1 MTSPIIAAG
10 LRKMAVAGAC
20 LCSLW
25 LSGCASM
32 GPATVPRDRFDY
44 INAISDSWK
53 RQMLLNLLK
62 VRYTDAPVFLDVASV
77 INSYSQEGDLSLG
90 GEYAPVGRG
99 DTFVSLGASGKYVD
113 SPTITYAPLRGEAF
127 ARSLMAPIPVT
138 GILQLVQSG
147 YPADLVYRVCV
158 SSINGLENTYGG
170 PGNPRAGDP
179 KFFELLA
186 AMRAVQTAGGMGMRM
201 KPIGDKQT
209 LVLFL
214 RPATDE
220 AVAVPSRRIREL
232 LGVNAEAREF
242 TVTYGAYPANDTEIA
257 LLSRSMLQIMVDLA
271 SYIDVPPIDA
281 AEGRVYVPS
290 RGPEELRLAPPLL
303 EINQGETAPQDAYA
317 AVHYRDHWFWI
328 DDRDVRTKAMFN
340 FLMFMFALTETGGPQ
355 VQAPVVTIPAR

>member
-1 MTSPIIAAG
+1 
-10 LRKMAVAGAC
+10 
-20 LCSLW
+20 
-25 LSGCASM
+25 M

-77 INSYSQEGDLSLG
+77 INSYSLEGDISLAG
-90 GEYAPVGRG
+90 QYAPVGRG
-99 DTFVSLGASGKYVD
+99 DTFAGVGATGKYVD
-113 SPTITYAPLRGEAF
+113 SPTITYAPLRGDTF
-127 ARSLMAPIPVT
+127 ARSLMAPIPT
-138 GILQLVQSG
+138 SGILHLVQSG
-147 YPADLVYRVCV
+147 YPADLVLRVCV
-158 SSINGLENTYGG
+158 SSINGLENAYGG

-186 AMRAVQTAGGMGMRM
+186 AMRTDQSAGGMGMRM
-201 KPIGDKQT
+201 KPVGDKQA

-214 RPATDE
+214 RPATE
-220 AVAVPSRRIREL
+220 ADVAIPNQRIREL
-232 LGVNAEAREF
+232 LGLNAEAREF
-242 TVTYGAYPANDTEIA
+242 TVTYGAYPASDTEIV

-290 RGPEELRLAPPLL
+290 RGPEETRLAPPLL
-303 EINQGETAPQDAYA
+303 KVHQGDAAPQDAYA

-355 VQAPVVTIPAR
+355 IQAPVVTIPAR

>member
-1 MTSPIIAAG
+1 
-10 LRKMAVAGAC
+10 MAVAGAC

-25 LSGCASM
+25 LAGCAGM
-32 GPATVPRDRFDY
+32 GPGTVPRDRFDY

-77 INSYSQEGDLSLG
+77 INSYSMEGEFSLG

-99 DTFVSLGASGKYVD
+99 DSFTGVSATGKYVD
-113 SPTITYAPLRGEAF
+113 SPTITYAPLRGDSF
-127 ARSLMAPIPVT
+127 ARSLMAPIPT
-138 GILQLVQSG
+138 SGILHLMQSG
-147 YPADLVYRVCV
+147 YPADLVLRVCV
-158 SSINGLENTYGG
+158 STINGLENAYGG
-170 PGNPRAGDP
+170 VGNPRAGDP
-179 KFFELLA
+179 KFFELMADL
-186 AMRAVQTAGGMGMRM
+186 RTVQTAGGMGMRM
-201 KPIGDKQT
+201 KAVGDKQT

-232 LGVNAEAREF
+232 LGLNAEAREF
-242 TVTYGAYPANDTEIA
+242 TVTYGAYPANDTEIV

-271 SYIDVPPIDA
+271 SYIDVPPADA

-303 EINQGETAPQDAYA
+303 KINQGEAAPQDAYA
-317 AVHYRDHWFWI
+317 AVRYRNHWFWI
-328 DDRDVRTKAMFN
+328 DDRDVRTKGMFN
-340 FLMFMFALTETGGPQ
+340 FLMFMFTLTETGNTQ